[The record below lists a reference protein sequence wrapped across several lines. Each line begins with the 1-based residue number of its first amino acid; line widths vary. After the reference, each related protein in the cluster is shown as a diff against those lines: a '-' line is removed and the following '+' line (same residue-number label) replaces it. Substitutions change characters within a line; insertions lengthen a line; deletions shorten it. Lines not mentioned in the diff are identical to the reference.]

1 MIIDIILLSA
11 FVLIILAVLSVLIV
25 AIKDFIHILYLYYV
39 ECNIYK
45 KTKHPEIFWTD
56 KDFELMQ
63 KAHDCRVKR
72 IFIASHY
79 LN

>member
-1 MIIDIILLSA
+1 MIDIIVISA

-25 AIKDFIHILYLYYV
+25 AIKDGTHILYLYYV
-39 ECNIYK
+39 ERKIYRKTTHK
-45 KTKHPEIFWTD
+45 KIFWTD